1 MRLKKITPATMFR
14 QDTQLGFTFAE
25 QQQLFFQST
34 TLVRVHRQYFPNK
47 IKAIYVTI
55 YKVELL
61 Y

>member
-1 MRLKKITPATMFR
+1 MFR